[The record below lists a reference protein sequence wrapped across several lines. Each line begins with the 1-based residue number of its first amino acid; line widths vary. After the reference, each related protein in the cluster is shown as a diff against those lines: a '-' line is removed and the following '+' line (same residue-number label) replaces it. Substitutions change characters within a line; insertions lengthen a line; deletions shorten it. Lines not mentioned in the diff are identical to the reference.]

1 MLSLA
6 PTVLRNV
13 PGVAIYFVTLNQ
25 LQYLTL
31 LGWHRSLPLFDYLY
45 DGHQERLTGTGNLVT
60 GAVARTW
67 AGTLLMPVTIL
78 KVRFESARWR
88 STYAGA
94 GGGILAAIRH
104 IHTTE
109 GWRGLFRGLGVTA
122 LRDAPHAGLY
132 LTFYEGL
139 KPWIIHADGG
149 NSESQ
154 AGGRLVAGM
163 LAGLMATTCTQP
175 FDLLKT
181 KVQLAPVATGGG
193 AWRWLGEVWRR
204 EGLAGL
210 FNGMGPRLLRKSL
223 SSALT
228 WTVYEEVLAWWRRI
242 K

>member
-1 MLSLA
+1 M
-6 PTVLRNV
+6 
-13 PGVAIYFVTLNQ
+13 AIYFVTLNQ

-31 LGWHRSLPLFDYLY
+31 VGWHRSLPLFDHLY
-45 DGHQERLTGTGNLVT
+45 DGHQGRLTSAGNLVT
-60 GAVARTW
+60 GAIARTW
-67 AGTLLMPVTIL
+67 AGTLLMPVTLL
-78 KVRFESARWR
+78 KVRFESTRWR

-94 GGGILAAIRH
+94 GGGILAAIKH
-104 IHTTE
+104 IRATE

-139 KPWIIHADGG
+139 KPWIIGANEG
-149 NSESQ
+149 SAESQ

-181 KVQLAPVATGGG
+181 KVQLAPVAARGGGGGGGG
-193 AWRWLGEVWRR
+193 AWRWLREVCRR